1 MSCEAAES
9 SVGAVLRIGATE
21 RPYLNSSVLRIGAA
35 ERPLLLRK
43 EASVSVKTKKQALF
57 GWLLMIVA
65 VIALLC
71 GLIRLCNYLLMD
83 DSQSYTR
90 LTMHELYER
99 ADAGEEIDTLF
110 LGSSHCYRAYNP
122 ELYEELT
129 GRTAYNLGSSS
140 QNYDTSYYLLREA
153 ARLYDLK
160 TVYLDMYYKFL
171 FMDSEDRDLVQANI
185 ISDYM
190 RPSLNK
196 LSFLL
201 TTTEAKN
208 YTNRFFPFRRSWQ
221 ELGDFAYVRE
231 NLAKKQA
238 ESYRKYEPV
247 TVEADQYA
255 GRGFVWSD
263 ARLDVDAITWWD
275 NFGKVADDMQ
285 LDTTYPVSYIEK
297 IVSFCR
303 EHDIRLVFVT
313 APSLNQYLE
322 AIGPYDS
329 AHAYVQKLAER
340 FGVEYLDFNLAKTEY
355 LELTADD
362 YIDVDH
368 LNGTGAEKLTLLL
381 TEADGKPIDEY
392 FNACYDDKY
401 E

>member
-9 SVGAVLRIGATE
+9 SVGAVLRIGA
-21 RPYLNSSVLRIGAA
+21 A
-35 ERPLLLRK
+35 ERPGK

-110 LGSSHCYRAYNP
+110 LGSSHCYRAYDP

-263 ARLDVDAITWWD
+263 ARLDVDAITWWG

>member
-35 ERPLLLRK
+35 ERPGK

-90 LTMHELYER
+90 LTKHELYER
-99 ADAGEEIDTLF
+99 AGAGEEIDTLF
-110 LGSSHCYRAYNP
+110 LGSSHCYRAYDP

>member
-1 MSCEAAES
+1 MSKNELRS
-9 SVGAVLRIGATE
+9 SGELRRSGFANDATE
-21 RPYLNSSVLRIGAA
+21 RP
-35 ERPLLLRK
+35 LLIRK

-110 LGSSHCYRAYNP
+110 LGSSHCYRAYDP

-208 YTNRFFPFRRSWQ
+208 YTNRFFPFRRSGQ

-247 TVEADQYA
+247 TVEADRYA

>member
-35 ERPLLLRK
+35 ERPGK

-110 LGSSHCYRAYNP
+110 LGSSHCYRAYDP

>member
-1 MSCEAAES
+1 MRMARPNSVFEQFGYTELCELA
-9 SVGAVLRIGATE
+9 R
-21 RPYLNSSVLRIGAA
+21 LNVCIDY
-35 ERPLLLRK
+35 LLRK
-43 EASVSVKTKKQALF
+43 EASEPMKTKKYFLLR
-57 GWLLMIVA
+57 WLLMAAA
-65 VIALLC
+65 VMFLLL
-71 GLIRLCNYLLMD
+71 GLVKLCNYLLTD

-99 ADAGEEIDTLF
+99 ADAGEKVDTLF
-110 LGSSHCYRAYNP
+110 LGSSHCYRAYDP
-122 ELYEELT
+122 DLYEELT
-129 GRTAYNLGSSS
+129 GETAYNLGSSS

-160 TVYLDMYYKFL
+160 TVYLDMHYKFL

-190 RPSLNK
+190 RPSRNK

-201 TTTEAKN
+201 TTAEAKN

>member
-1 MSCEAAES
+1 MSKNELRS
-9 SVGAVLRIGATE
+9 SGELRKSGFA
-21 RPYLNSSVLRIGAA
+21 NDAA

-110 LGSSHCYRAYNP
+110 LGSSHCYRAYDP

>member
-21 RPYLNSSVLRIGAA
+21 RPG
-35 ERPLLLRK
+35 K
-43 EASVSVKTKKQALF
+43 EASVSVKTKKQALC

-110 LGSSHCYRAYNP
+110 LGSSHCYRAYDP

-340 FGVEYLDFNLAKTEY
+340 FGVEYLDFNLVKTEY

>member
-21 RPYLNSSVLRIGAA
+21 RP
-35 ERPLLLRK
+35 LLIRK
-43 EASVSVKTKKQALF
+43 EDSVSVKTKKQALF

-110 LGSSHCYRAYNP
+110 LGSSHCYRAYDP

-190 RPSLNK
+190 RPSRNK

>member
-9 SVGAVLRIGATE
+9 SVGA
-21 RPYLNSSVLRIGAA
+21 VLRIGAA

-110 LGSSHCYRAYNP
+110 LGSSHCYRAYDP

>member
-1 MSCEAAES
+1 MSKNELRS
-9 SVGAVLRIGATE
+9 SGELRRSGFANDAT
-21 RPYLNSSVLRIGAA
+21 

-110 LGSSHCYRAYNP
+110 LGSSHCYRAYDP

>member
-9 SVGAVLRIGATE
+9 SVGAVLRIGA
-21 RPYLNSSVLRIGAA
+21 A
-35 ERPLLLRK
+35 ERPGK

-110 LGSSHCYRAYNP
+110 LGSSHCYRAYDP

-153 ARLYDLK
+153 ARLYNLK

-247 TVEADQYA
+247 IVEADQYA

-392 FNACYDDKY
+392 FNACYDGKY

>member
-1 MSCEAAES
+1 M
-9 SVGAVLRIGATE
+9 RIGATE

-35 ERPLLLRK
+35 ERPGK
-43 EASVSVKTKKQALF
+43 EASVSVKTKKQALC

-110 LGSSHCYRAYNP
+110 LGSSHCYRAYDP

-129 GRTAYNLGSSS
+129 GGTAYNLGSSS

>member
-9 SVGAVLRIGATE
+9 SVGAVLRIGA
-21 RPYLNSSVLRIGAA
+21 A
-35 ERPLLLRK
+35 ERPGK

-57 GWLLMIVA
+57 GWLLVIVA

-110 LGSSHCYRAYNP
+110 LGSSHCYRAYDP

>member
-21 RPYLNSSVLRIGAA
+21 RPYLNNSVLRIGAA
-35 ERPLLLRK
+35 ERLGK

-110 LGSSHCYRAYNP
+110 LGSSHCYRAYDP

>member
-21 RPYLNSSVLRIGAA
+21 RPG
-35 ERPLLLRK
+35 K

-110 LGSSHCYRAYNP
+110 LGSSHCYRAYDP

-322 AIGPYDS
+322 AIGPYES

>member
-9 SVGAVLRIGATE
+9 SVGAVLRIGA
-21 RPYLNSSVLRIGAA
+21 A
-35 ERPLLLRK
+35 ERPGK

-110 LGSSHCYRAYNP
+110 LGSSHCYRAYDP

-238 ESYRKYEPV
+238 ESYRKYGPV
-247 TVEADQYA
+247 TVEADRYA

>member
-35 ERPLLLRK
+35 ERPGK
-43 EASVSVKTKKQALF
+43 EASVSVKTKKQALC

-110 LGSSHCYRAYNP
+110 LGSSHCYRAYDP

-322 AIGPYDS
+322 AIGPYES

>member
-21 RPYLNSSVLRIGAA
+21 RPYLNNSVLRIGAA
-35 ERPLLLRK
+35 ERLGK
-43 EASVSVKTKKQALF
+43 EASVSVKTKKQALC

-110 LGSSHCYRAYNP
+110 LGSSHCYRAYDP

-322 AIGPYDS
+322 AIGPYES

>member
-1 MSCEAAES
+1 MSKNELRS
-9 SVGAVLRIGATE
+9 SGELRKSGFA
-21 RPYLNSSVLRIGAA
+21 NDAA

-110 LGSSHCYRAYNP
+110 LGSSHCYRAYDP

-247 TVEADQYA
+247 TVEADQYV

>member
-9 SVGAVLRIGATE
+9 SVGAVLRIGA
-21 RPYLNSSVLRIGAA
+21 A
-35 ERPLLLRK
+35 ERPGK

-110 LGSSHCYRAYNP
+110 LGSSHCYRAYDP

-247 TVEADQYA
+247 TVEEDVYA

-263 ARLDVDAITWWD
+263 ARLDAEAITWWD
-275 NFGKVADDMQ
+275 NFGKVADDMK
-285 LDTTYPVSYIEK
+285 LDTAYPVSYIER
-297 IVSFCR
+297 IVNFCR
-303 EHDIRLVFVT
+303 EKGIRLVFVT
-313 APSLNQYLE
+313 APSLDQYLE
-322 AIGPYDS
+322 AVGPYDP
-329 AHAYVQKLAER
+329 AHDFVQQLAEQY
-340 FGVEYLDFNLAKTEY
+340 GVEYLDFNMAKKEV
-355 LELTADD
+355 LNLTADD

-368 LNGTGAEKLTLLL
+368 LNGTGAEQLTRLL
-381 TEADGKPIDEY
+381 TEADDTNDDADGKSIDEY
-392 FNACYDDKY
+392 FNPCYDDRY

>member
-35 ERPLLLRK
+35 ERPGK
-43 EASVSVKTKKQALF
+43 EASVSVKTKKQALC

-110 LGSSHCYRAYNP
+110 LGSSHCYRAYDP

-129 GRTAYNLGSSS
+129 GGTAYNLGSSS

-171 FMDSEDRDLVQANI
+171 FMDSEDRDLVQSNI